1 MMKYEISLTEQASL
15 DILQIMEYFSAK
27 VSPSFAKKKLT
38 DIEKMVES
46 LSFQPNRGH
55 KPHELYKINTAKQL
69 EIIVDKIRIIYE
81 IKGHNIFIIA
91 VFDSRQDIKTHLL
104 QRMQKLQ

>member
-1 MMKYEISLTEQASL
+1 MYNISLTEQANL
-15 DILQIMEYFSAK
+15 DLLQVMEYFTAK
-27 VSPSFAKKKLT
+27 VSLNFAEKKLIE
-38 DIEKMVES
+38 IEKMIES

-81 IKGHNIFIIA
+81 IKGNDIFIMAI
-91 VFDSRQDIKTHLL
+91 FDSRQNVKAHLFK
-104 QRMQKLQ
+104 RIQKLH